1 MQRTLFLMPVKND
14 YKSAEKLITQIKTL
28 SERGGVSCQFLLVDD
43 GSHLEEFAY
52 ISKRFG
58 RGNKVKILKL
68 NQRTGHQNAIF
79 VGLQHA
85 SSKYSNFNVVIMD
98 ADGEDKP
105 EDAVTIAKLLENEQI
120 VMAKR
125 GSRESSFAFK
135 IGYFLYLKLFKRLVG
150 IEFKSGNFIGI
161 SSSYIPTILTIPT
174 LRKHV
179 AASIMRRGV
188 NIKYLEFDRAPRIDG
203 SSQMNFAGLVLH
215 AYGAFSVFSDTILVR
230 LCFFFFGIVS
240 LLIPVVSLLGILKLT
255 GELNAIPGWTS
266 IIFVQLLAMLLNL
279 FAVSIIGLL
288 LLLRIESV
296 N

>member
-14 YKSAEKLITQIKTL
+14 YKSAGKLIKQVQAL
-28 SERGGVSCQFLLVDD
+28 SKQGGVSCNFLLVDD
-43 GSHLEEFAY
+43 GSQLEEIEYSSQKFRLN
-52 ISKRFG
+52 SK
-58 RGNKVKILKL
+58 VEILEL

-85 SSKYSNFNVVIMD
+85 SKKYSDFDVVIMD

-105 EDAVTIAKLLENEQI
+105 EDALTIAKLLENEQV

-125 GSRESSFAFK
+125 GSRKSSFTFK
-135 IGYFLYLKLFKRLVG
+135 IGYFLYLNLFKRLVG
-150 IEFKSGNFIGI
+150 IEFKSGNFLGI
-161 SSSYIPTILTIPT
+161 SSSYIPIILTIPT

-188 NIKYLEFDRAPRIDG
+188 NIRYLEFDRAPRIDG
-203 SSQMNFAGLVLH
+203 TSRMNFAGLVLH

-230 LCFFFFGIVS
+230 LCFFFFGIIS
-240 LLIPVVSLLGILKLT
+240 FLIPVISLLGILKLT

-288 LLLRIESV
+288 LLLRIESM

>member
-1 MQRTLFLMPVKND
+1 MLNTLFLMPVKDD
-14 YKSAEKLITQIKTL
+14 YKSAETLIAQIRLL
-28 SERGGVSCQFLLVDD
+28 SERGGVSCNFLLVDD
-43 GSHLEEFAY
+43 GSQPEELEYSLQKYRLNNRVE
-52 ISKRFG
+52 
-58 RGNKVKILKL
+58 ILPL

-79 VGLQHA
+79 VGLLHA
-85 SSKYSNFNVVIMD
+85 SNTYSNYNVVIMD

-105 EDAVTIAKLLENEQI
+105 EDAVTIAKLLENEQV

-125 GSRESSFAFK
+125 GSRKSSITFK

-161 SSSYIPTILTIPT
+161 SSSYIPIILTIPT

-188 NIKYLEFDRAPRIDG
+188 NIRYLEFDRAPRIDG
-203 SSQMNFAGLVLH
+203 SSRMNIAGLVLH

-240 LLIPVVSLLGILKLT
+240 VLIPVISLLGILKLT